1 MSKKVGIMTFHR
13 ADNLGAVLQA
23 YALQHVLTNTFHVQA
38 EIVDYRCPGIEEDRK
53 KSSGLK
59 ALALRCYYAVKHGA
73 FERFRN
79 RYLCLSPAYTPNTIE
94 QCGAMYDAFITGS
107 DQVWNYKCSDG
118 DDAYFL
124 SFVAPGKKKYSYA
137 ASIGRYHF
145 PEQKQPHVKA
155 LLQDFS
161 RISVREASAQQEL
174 QKLGIENTTVCADP
188 VVLLSKQQWMQIM
201 PGRRYRGKYVFVYLI
216 MESESVLRA
225 AREYA
230 REHGCKVICNK
241 TSPEF
246 ILRGSPADFLSWIY
260 HAECVFTNS
269 FHGTSFALILGKP
282 LAADTYYP
290 DGKVNGRV
298 KEMLERSEAQ
308 RCALECGTREIY
320 LPDAQTHLEKM
331 RKDSYRFLEELCK
344 DCW

>member
-1 MSKKVGIMTFHR
+1 MSKKIGIITFHR

-23 YALQHVLTNTFHVQA
+23 YALQQVLEKTFCVHS
-38 EIVDYRCPGIEEDRK
+38 EILDYRCPEIEADRK

-59 ALALRCYYAVKHGA
+59 ALAFRCYYAVKHRG

-79 RYLCLSPAYTPNTIE
+79 RYLHLSPAYMPSTINR
-94 QCGAMYDAFITGS
+94 CGSMYDAFITGS
-107 DQVWNYKCSDG
+107 DQVWNYECSNG

-124 SFVAPGKKKYSYA
+124 SFVALGKKKYSYA

-145 PEQKQPHVKA
+145 PEQKQPHVNA

-161 RISVREASAQQEL
+161 RISVRETGAQQEL
-174 QKLGIENTTVCADP
+174 RKLGIENATVCADP
-188 VVLLSKQQWMQIM
+188 VVLLTKQQWMQIM

-216 MESESVLRA
+216 MESEKVLSA

-230 REHGCKVICNK
+230 RKHGYKVICNK

-246 ILRGSPADFLSWIY
+246 IFRGSPADFLSWIY
-260 HAECVFTNS
+260 YSECVFTNS
-269 FHGTSFALILGKP
+269 FHGTSLALILEKP

-298 KEMLERSEAQ
+298 KEMLERSEAL
-308 RCALECGTREIY
+308 RCALEYGTQEIH
-320 LPDAQTHLEKM
+320 LPDAQMHLNRM
-331 RKDSYRFLEELCK
+331 RRDSCCFLEDICK
-344 DCW
+344 DC